1 MTRRASLLLALA
13 AALTSGATAQE
24 PWTPERATIERYLG
38 RPYVWGSSGMKSFDC
53 SGFLW
58 RVMLDNGVLTKRTT
72 ARKFYM
78 SLPRLAKPSAR
89 SELGTIVFFD
99 NLKHVGIVND
109 RETFYHAQT
118 SVGTN
123 LSRFDPFWRQKVCG
137 YRAVKR

>member
-1 MTRRASLLLALA
+1 MTRRASLLLAFA
-13 AALTSGATAQE
+13 AALAPGAAAQG
-24 PWTPERATIERYLG
+24 PWAPDRATIERHLG

-72 ARKFYM
+72 ARKYYM
-78 SLPRLAKPSAR
+78 SLPRLAKPFAK

-109 RETFYHAQT
+109 RDTFYHAQT

-123 LSRFDPFWRQKVCG
+123 LARFGPFWRQKVCG
-137 YRAVKR
+137 YRAVRK